1 MEIQGLQKMTLLDY
15 PGKVA
20 CTVFLGGCDLRCP
33 FCHNRELVEGEAPA
47 ALDDGELTA
56 FLKKRQGLL
65 DGTLRIRHNGIDIF
79 IDCMETKD
87 MLVIPMTRAE
97 GARRDPRMERMT
109 QDPDDGQGPYKG
121 FLLIVCEECGAVKAF
136 CAKRETYSFRCD
148 ECGYEP
154 PLENLRPMY
163 MHCKCG
169 ESFRYRTNA
178 KSETI
183 THTCLRCKAP
193 VDMELNRRGTAYVT
207 VGMKGGRRK

>member
-1 MEIQGLQKMTLLDY
+1 MENRTLE
-15 PGKVA
+15 
-20 CTVFLGGCDLRCP
+20 DL
-33 FCHNRELVEGEAPA
+33 
-47 ALDDGELTA
+47 
-56 FLKKRQGLL
+56 RQGLL
-65 DGTLRIRHNGIDIF
+65 DGTLQIRHNGIDIF

-121 FLLIVCEECGAVKAF
+121 FLLIVCEECGY
-136 CAKRETYSFRCD
+136 ET
-148 ECGYEP
+148 

>member
-1 MEIQGLQKMTLLDY
+1 MENRTLE
-15 PGKVA
+15 
-20 CTVFLGGCDLRCP
+20 DL
-33 FCHNRELVEGEAPA
+33 
-47 ALDDGELTA
+47 
-56 FLKKRQGLL
+56 RQGLL

-79 IDCMETKD
+79 IDCMETKN
-87 MLVIPMTRAE
+87 MLVIPMTSAE

-148 ECGYEP
+148 ECGYET

-169 ESFRYRTNA
+169 KSFRYKTNA
-178 KSETI
+178 TEETI
-183 THTCLRCKAP
+183 THTCLDCKAP
-193 VDMELNRRGTAYVT
+193 VDMELNRKGTAYVT
-207 VGMKGGRRK
+207 IGGRGGKTR

>member
-1 MEIQGLQKMTLLDY
+1 MCRTGPRARRRGSSESEDNMENRTL
-15 PGKVA
+15 K
-20 CTVFLGGCDLRCP
+20 DL
-33 FCHNRELVEGEAPA
+33 
-47 ALDDGELTA
+47 
-56 FLKKRQGLL
+56 RQGLL

-87 MLVIPMTRAE
+87 MLVIPMTSAE

-148 ECGYEP
+148 ECGYET

>member
-1 MEIQGLQKMTLLDY
+1 MCRTGPRARRRGSSESEDNMENRTLE
-15 PGKVA
+15 
-20 CTVFLGGCDLRCP
+20 DL
-33 FCHNRELVEGEAPA
+33 
-47 ALDDGELTA
+47 
-56 FLKKRQGLL
+56 RQGLL

-87 MLVIPMTRAE
+87 MLVIPMTSAVGTERN
-97 GARRDPRMERMT
+97 PRMEHMA

-148 ECGYEP
+148 ECGYET

-178 KSETI
+178 KSET
-183 THTCLRCKAP
+183 TPACAA
-193 VDMELNRRGTAYVT
+193 RR
-207 VGMKGGRRK
+207 RWIWS

>member
-1 MEIQGLQKMTLLDY
+1 M
-15 PGKVA
+15 
-20 CTVFLGGCDLRCP
+20 
-33 FCHNRELVEGEAPA
+33 CHTGPY
-47 ALDDGELTA
+47 
-56 FLKKRQGLL
+56 
-65 DGTLRIRHNGIDIF
+65 
-79 IDCMETKD
+79 
-87 MLVIPMTRAE
+87 
-97 GARRDPRMERMT
+97 ARRRGSSESEDNMENITVKDIEAAYLSGRLRACKDGPGVWLEDT
-109 QDPDDGQGPYKG
+109 ETHEAVLLVDRQADSRGHRGRAANPDDGQGPFKG
-121 FLLIVCEECGAVKAF
+121 FLMIVCEECGAAKAF

-148 ECGYEP
+148 ECGHVTA
-154 PLENLRPMY
+154 LENLRPMY

>member
-1 MEIQGLQKMTLLDY
+1 MENRTLE
-15 PGKVA
+15 
-20 CTVFLGGCDLRCP
+20 DL
-33 FCHNRELVEGEAPA
+33 
-47 ALDDGELTA
+47 
-56 FLKKRQGLL
+56 RQGLL

-148 ECGYEP
+148 ECGYET

-163 MHCKCG
+163 MHC
-169 ESFRYRTNA
+169 
-178 KSETI
+178 